1 MLVYSHTNLPR
12 ELWEE
17 QYMSRLT
24 RRNDSA
30 GLGFLLLGICLLTRA
45 ALGQPAPSQGGTLN
59 VGLPSD
65 TKTMDPVYSV
75 QFTER
80 QVLYLLFNTLVR
92 YGPDFSIHPELAES
106 WKVEDGG
113 KRVTFKLRQGV
124 QFHDGTPFDAAA
136 VKWNIDRRL
145 DPAVASPQRDQLAP
159 LIAAVE
165 VVDARTVAFVL
176 KAPYAGL
183 LSLLGERPGFML
195 SPTAAEQLGK
205 DFGNAP
211 VGTGPFLFKE
221 WVRGSHIAVERNPRY
236 WEPGKPYLDRIVF
249 RDISGAVVGV
259 QRLVTG
265 EVDFVAD
272 LSPQDIKQLQG
283 RSGITLAPITVGRWY
298 ALQWHMFKEPFS
310 NDKLRQ
316 AIAHGIDR
324 KRINDIVMDGKGTI
338 SDGPTPAGL
347 WWFDPA
353 IKSYAYDPEKA
364 KALLK
369 EAGYANGF
377 EFTLSTPQ
385 VTAMSQ
391 INQLAQE
398 QLDAIGIK
406 LKLEPVAQS
415 EWYAKLVRKETNFS
429 PNRWTQRPDP
439 DGLLYILFHSKGY
452 ANTTGY
458 KNDRVDALLEEA
470 RQNFDQ
476 AERKKLYSEVQA
488 IIARDVPMLP
498 LFFSVE
504 YAALLRNVQGF
515 EWIPDQIPRFRD
527 VWKSK

>member
-1 MLVYSHTNLPR
+1 MIALRLRSAWFGLILVVAACL
-12 ELWEE
+12 
-17 QYMSRLT
+17 Q
-24 RRNDSA
+24 
-30 GLGFLLLGICLLTRA
+30 LG
-45 ALGQPAPSQGGTLN
+45 PACAQGAPQTGGTLN

-65 TKTMDPVYSV
+65 SKTMDPIHSV

-80 QVLYLLFNTLVR
+80 QVLYLMFNTLVR
-92 YGPDFSIHPELAES
+92 FGPDFSIHPELAES
-106 WKVEDGG
+106 WQIDDGG
-113 KRVTFKLRQGV
+113 KKVTFKLRDGV
-124 QFHDGTPFDAAA
+124 QFHDSTPFDAAA

-145 DPAVASPQRDQLAP
+145 DAGVASPQRDQLAP
-159 LIAAVE
+159 IIAAVE
-165 VVDARTVAFVL
+165 VVDPRTVAFVL

-195 SPTAAEQLGK
+195 SPTAGEKLGK

-211 VGTGPFLFKE
+211 VGTGPFVFKE
-221 WVRGSHIAVERNPRY
+221 WVRGSHLTVERNPKY
-236 WEPGKPYLDRIVF
+236 WEAGKPYLDRVVF

-265 EVDFVAD
+265 EIDFVAD
-272 LSPQDIKQLQG
+272 LSPQDVRQLQG
-283 RSGITLAPITVGRWY
+283 RSGITLSPITVGRWY
-298 ALQWHMFKEPFS
+298 SLQWHMFKEPF
-310 NDKLRQ
+310 NNAKLRQ

-369 EAGYANGF
+369 EAGYPNGF
-377 EFTLSTPQ
+377 EFALSTPQ
-385 VTAMSQ
+385 ITVLSQ

-398 QLDAIGIK
+398 QLDAVGIK

-458 KNDRVDALLEEA
+458 KNDRVDALLEQA

-488 IIARDVPMLP
+488 IIAREIPMLP

-504 YAALLRNVQGF
+504 YAALRDNVQGF

-527 VWKSK
+527 VWKKK

>member
-1 MLVYSHTNLPR
+1 MVGLRRR
-12 ELWEE
+12 EAG
-17 QYMSRLT
+17 
-24 RRNDSA
+24 A
-30 GLGFLLLGICLLTRA
+30 GLTCLMLGSCLFAGTG
-45 ALGQPAPSQGGTLN
+45 LGQLNPTTGGTLN

-65 TKTMDPVYSV
+65 SKTMDPIYSV

-80 QVLYLLFNTLVR
+80 QVLYLIFNTLVR
-92 YGPDFSIHPELAES
+92 FGPDFSIHPELAES
-106 WKVEDGG
+106 WKIEDGG

-124 QFHDGTPFDAAA
+124 KFHDGTPFDAAA
-136 VKWNIDRRL
+136 VKWNIDHRL
-145 DPAVASPQRDQLAP
+145 DPAVASPQREQLAP
-159 LIAAVE
+159 LIAAVN
-165 VVDARTVAFVL
+165 VVDGQTVAFVL
-176 KAPYAGL
+176 KVPYAGL

-195 SPTAAEQLGK
+195 SPAAGEKLGK
-205 DFGNAP
+205 DFTNAP
-211 VGTGPFLFKE
+211 VGTGPFMFKE
-221 WVRGSHIAVERNPRY
+221 WVRGSHITLERNAGY
-236 WEPGKPYLDRIVF
+236 WETGKPHLDRIVF

-272 LSPQDIKQLQG
+272 LSPQDVKQLQG
-283 RSGITLAPITVGRWY
+283 RSGISLAPITVGRWY
-298 ALQWHMFKEPFS
+298 ALQWHVFKEPF
-310 NDKLRQ
+310 NNEKLRQ

-338 SDGPTPAGL
+338 SDGPTPPGL

-353 IKSYAYDPEKA
+353 IKSYAYDPGKS

-369 EAGYANGF
+369 EAGYSNGF

-385 VTAMSQ
+385 VTALSQ
-391 INQLAQE
+391 INQLVQE
-398 QLDAIGIK
+398 QLEAVGIR

-458 KNDRVDALLEEA
+458 NNARVDALLEQA
-470 RQNFDQ
+470 RQSFDEV
-476 AERKKLYSEVQA
+476 ERRKLYSEVQV
-488 IIARDVPMLP
+488 IIAREVPMLP
-498 LFFSVE
+498 LLFSVE
-504 YAALLRNVQGF
+504 YAALRHSVQGF

-527 VWKSK
+527 LWKRQ

>member
-1 MLVYSHTNLPR
+1 MMQLTLRDLVVGL
-12 ELWEE
+12 
-17 QYMSRLT
+17 
-24 RRNDSA
+24 SA
-30 GLGFLLLGICLLTRA
+30 TAVA
-45 ALGQPAPSQGGTLN
+45 ACALCGTATAQVTPQAGGTLN
-59 VGLPSD
+59 VGFPSD
-65 TKTMDPVYSV
+65 SKTLDPIYSV

-80 QVLYLLFNTLVR
+80 QVLYLIFNTLVR
-92 YGPDFSIHPELAES
+92 FGPDFSIHPELAES

-136 VKWNIDRRL
+136 VKWNIERRL

-159 LIAAVE
+159 IIAGVEAV
-165 VVDARTVAFVL
+165 DPLTVAFVL

-183 LSLLGERPGFML
+183 LSLLGERPGFMV
-195 SPTAAEQLGK
+195 SPTASQKLGK

-211 VGTGPFLFKE
+211 IGTGPFVFKE
-221 WVRGSHIAVERNPRY
+221 WVRGSHISVERNPTY
-236 WEPGKPYLDRIVF
+236 WESGKPYLDRIVF

-265 EVDFVAD
+265 EVDFVGE
-272 LSPQDIKQLQG
+272 LSPQDVKQLQG
-283 RSGITLAPITVGRWY
+283 RPGITLAPITVGRWY
-298 ALQWHMFKEPFS
+298 SLQWHTFEPPFN

-338 SDGPTPAGL
+338 SDGPTPPGL
-347 WWFDPA
+347 WWYDPT
-353 IKSYAYDPEKA
+353 IKSYDYDPEKA
-364 KALLK
+364 KTLLE

-377 EFTLSTPQ
+377 EFGLSTPQ
-385 VTAMSQ
+385 VTALSQ
-391 INQLAQE
+391 INQLVQE
-398 QLDAIGIK
+398 QLSAVGIK
-406 LKLEPVAQS
+406 LRLEPVAQS

-458 KNDRVDALLEEA
+458 KNDRVDALLEQA

-476 AERKKLYSEVQA
+476 AERKKLYSEAQA

-504 YAALLRNVQGF
+504 YAALRDSVQGF
-515 EWIPDQIPRFRD
+515 EWIPDQIPRFRGL
-527 VWKSK
+527 WKKK